1 MGSVISCRR
10 LVLSWSNMNF
20 TFVILLFTVSIVVF
34 FSSHPGSFALQ
45 YSNYTS
51 QKLLVQFQYP
61 LTWEITE
68 KNGNL
73 DEGPSIEITDP
84 FLGVGYIYLAF
95 TNLSDYEAK
104 NSSAPYLNIRD
115 MTQIGLQSLKNDSST
130 QSNIIEYP
138 SYVTIDGRKAGTYAY
153 IVKDKFEDLLLT
165 KTKVWIVVAR
175 DGYYTLGFGTDT
187 DTNLFR
193 SPEYTE
199 MRDRFINSIRFLESD
214 NSSVTNSTYL
224 GYMKV

>member
-95 TNLSDYEAK
+95 ENLSDYEAQ
-104 NSSAPYLNIRD
+104 NSSDPYLDIRAL
-115 MTQIGLQSLKNDSST
+115 TELWLQIHKNNSSPE
-130 QSNIIEYP
+130 IKVIENP
-138 SYVTIDGRKAGTYAY
+138 SYLTIDGRKAGTFTYMA
-153 IVKDKFEDLLLT
+153 KDKFEDLSVT
-165 KTKVWIVVAR
+165 KTKVWIVLAR

-187 DTNLFR
+187 DTNLFH
-193 SPEYTE
+193 SPEYAE
-199 MRDRFINSIRFLESD
+199 IRDRFINSTRFL
-214 NSSVTNSTYL
+214 
-224 GYMKV
+224 G